1 MNPIKNLSVIIPSYN
16 AASWLPK
23 TIPKV
28 DAAIK
33 KAGIAKAEIIV
44 IDDGS
49 SDDTK
54 AVVADI
60 STTAKLR
67 YYKFENGGR
76 FLARKRGI
84 EKANYEYVL
93 FIDTRIYIAPDG
105 LKFIVE
111 TQKKALERVVWTSHV
126 HLDRA
131 GNMYARFWEAIT
143 FVAWRKYF
151 ANPRDISY
159 GIKEFDL
166 YPKGTTCFFAPKAAI
181 QEANEWFEQHT
192 RDQKTSNDDTLLIR
206 RIAEHHSI
214 NINPLFYCTYHA
226 RTNMRQFLKHVHHRG
241 MVFVDGFL
249 RRDGNLF
256 FYPLIAFLV
265 LCPAVL
271 VAFIVKP
278 VLALWFIPVFL
289 VFWVLGLLICLMS
302 GVYYKD
308 ALSFFVLSPLFVVT
322 YGGGIWRAFVRQ
334 ASAKLKP

>member
-1 MNPIKNLSVIIPSYN
+1 MVIPSYN

-28 DAAIK
+28 DAALK
-33 KAGIAKAEIIV
+33 KAGVQKAEIVV

-49 SDDTK
+49 TDDTEE
-54 AVVADI
+54 VVKQI
-60 STTAKLR
+60 ETTYPIR

-84 EKANYEYVL
+84 SHAKYDYVL
-93 FIDTRIYIAPDG
+93 FIDTRIFITPNG
-105 LKFIVE
+105 LKFIVDA
-111 TQKKALERVVWTSHV
+111 QKKDTNRVVWTSHV
-126 HLDRA
+126 HLDRE

-151 ANPRDISY
+151 AHPRDVSY

-166 YPKGTTCFFAPKAAI
+166 YPKGTTCFFAPKATIA
-181 QEANEWFEQHT
+181 EANSWFEQHT

-214 NINPLFYCTYHA
+214 NINPKFNCTYHA
-226 RTNMRQFLKHVHHRG
+226 RTNLKQFLKHVHHRG

-256 FYPLIAFLV
+256 FYPLVAFLL
-265 LCPAVL
+265 LCPAII
-271 VAFIVKP
+271 VAFILKP
-278 VLALWFIPVFL
+278 ILLLWFIPLFVA
-289 VFWVLGLLICLMS
+289 FWVLGLLICLVV
-302 GVYYKD
+302 GVHPKD
-308 ALSFFVLSPLFVVT
+308 ALSFFVLSPLFVFT
-322 YGGGIWRAFVRQ
+322 YGAGIWRAFVRQ
-334 ASAKLKP
+334 SVAWLKP